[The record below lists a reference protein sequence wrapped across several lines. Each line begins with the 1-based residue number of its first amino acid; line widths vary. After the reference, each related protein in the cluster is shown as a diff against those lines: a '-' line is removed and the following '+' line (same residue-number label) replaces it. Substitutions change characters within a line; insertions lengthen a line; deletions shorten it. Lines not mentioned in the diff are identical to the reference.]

1 MAKPPTVV
9 KANIPAAWQREPQN
23 HGHGG
28 RPGSL
33 DSPPPQLHHTSSLSS
48 SLPSALT
55 CLTLQFTEKTD
66 TPRPHCSGQTVQAPT
81 SHRGLCSPPRTPLW
95 QEPPPPPQPHTP
107 HSITH
112 PTDLSLWNSPY
123 LPGDFPVAQTVKN
136 LPARQETRGSISGLG
151 SSSGE
156 GNGNPPQYSCP
167 GNPMDRGGWRATV
180 YGADLSSSLS
190 FHVMNLAS
198 EVSLLFRASQVV
210 LMVKNPPANARDTG
224 DVMFVFKK

>member
-1 MAKPPTVV
+1 MV
-9 KANIPAAWQREPQN
+9 KTNIPAAWQREPQN

-33 DSPPPQLHHTSSLSS
+33 DSLPPQLHHTSSLSS
-48 SLPSALT
+48 SLPSALM

-66 TPRPHCSGQTVQAPT
+66 TPTPTPTAADRPSRFPRGHP
-81 SHRGLCSPPRTPLW
+81 GLCFPPRTPLW
-95 QEPPPPPQPHTP
+95 REPPPLPQPHTP

-156 GNGNPPQYSCP
+156 GNGNPPQYSCL

-198 EVSLLFRASQVV
+198 ELSLLFTASQVV
-210 LMVKNPPANARDTG
+210 LVVKNPPAKQEML
-224 DVMFVFKK
+224 V